1 MLSCFGTGQHAVINS
16 SMDYTLKEK
25 WGHLCKGLRWNR
37 SEPNKRIM
45 IHSILE
51 KHRGRGQKEKKRTCY
66 GMTKSKQSL
75 FTLHGNLKWA
85 VTKIFLASGCQ
96 GPVESQ
102 DNYLHWGHNS
112 SFLSHRSMTLTSIFS
127 LTISLFPW
135 HDVLSVG
142 RLQGC

>member
-1 MLSCFGTGQHAVINS
+1 
-16 SMDYTLKEK
+16 
-25 WGHLCKGLRWNR
+25 
-37 SEPNKRIM
+37 M

-66 GMTKSKQSL
+66 GMTKSKQSP

-102 DNYLHWGHNS
+102 DNYLH
-112 SFLSHRSMTLTSIFS
+112 
-127 LTISLFPW
+127 
-135 HDVLSVG
+135 
-142 RLQGC
+142 